1 MSDVTED
8 VTEPDT
14 VGSNPEG
21 SNPDHTAGLVER
33 MQEAGLRATA
43 PRLAVAEALREM
55 GGHRTADDVH
65 AHLVRAGTRIPR
77 ASVYNVLA
85 ALTGAGICTVADIGH
100 GPAVYELDR
109 GWHHHF
115 VCRSC
120 GRVFDVD
127 CLVGASPCLTAGDS
141 VGVIEQAQVIF
152 RGVCADCQ
160 ENK

>member
-1 MSDVTED
+1 MAD
-8 VTEPDT
+8 PDR
-14 VGSNPEG
+14 
-21 SNPDHTAGLVER
+21 TAELVER
-33 MQEAGLRATA
+33 MQEAGLRATG
-43 PRLAVAEALREM
+43 PRVAVAEALREM

-115 VCRSC
+115 VCRVC
-120 GRVFDVD
+120 GRVSDVD
-127 CLVGASPCLTAGDS
+127 CLVGSSPCLTAGDS

-160 ENK
+160 ENE